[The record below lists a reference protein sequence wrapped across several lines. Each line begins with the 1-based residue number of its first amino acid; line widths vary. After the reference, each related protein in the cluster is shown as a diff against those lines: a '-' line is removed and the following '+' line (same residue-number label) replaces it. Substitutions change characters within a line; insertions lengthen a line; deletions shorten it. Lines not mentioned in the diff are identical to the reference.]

1 SRLARFRGIHKSTF
15 YLHLKECEWRFNHR
29 HCNTYK
35 TLLKLSRNNPLMLS

>member
-1 SRLARFRGIHKSTF
+1 STF

-35 TLLKLSRNNPLMLS
+35 ILLKLFRNNPLMLS